1 MGIER
6 RRHMGNKTKADIIF
20 KDFWRVNE
28 RFADLFNTV
37 IFKGKQVI
45 QPEMLQEMDT
55 DVSGVIEFKQYKE
68 TIARTRDVVKK
79 SAYGIEFVVLGL
91 ESQKNIHY
99 AMPLRTMLYDA
110 LGYLREYQDITR
122 QRKNE
127 KPSTQ
132 EEFLSKMRKEDRLH
146 PIITIVIYYGETKWD
161 GPCSLSD
168 MMIEMPDEIKDIFV
182 DYRMNL
188 LQVRDSSQYI
198 FQNEDVQTVFEISRE
213 IFEEQFDKIKE
224 QYKDRDIKSEL
235 LTMIGKITDSKEM
248 IKQGLERE
256 VDVNMCQALEKL
268 KNEGREEGR
277 EEGRL
282 EGEKAGREAGKA
294 EGKLEAAKV
303 MVESGMDID
312 FVVEKLNLEKE
323 ILEKFMEEHK

>member
-1 MGIER
+1 MGY
-6 RRHMGNKTKADIIF
+6 KTKADIIF

-68 TIARTRDVVKK
+68 TIARTRDIVKK

-161 GPCSLSD
+161 GPYSLSD

-213 IFEEQFDKIKE
+213 IFEEKFDKIKE

-256 VDVNMCQALEKL
+256 VDVNMCKALEKL
-268 KNEGREEGR
+268 KNE
-277 EEGRL
+277 
-282 EGEKAGREAGKA
+282 GKA

-303 MVESGMDID
+303 MIESGMDVD

-323 ILEKFMEEHK
+323 VLEKFMEEHK

>member
-6 RRHMGNKTKADIIF
+6 RRHMGYKTKADIIF

-161 GPCSLSD
+161 GPYSLSD

-256 VDVNMCQALEKL
+256 VDVNMCKALEKL
-268 KNEGREEGR
+268 KNE
-277 EEGRL
+277 
-282 EGEKAGREAGKA
+282 GKA

>member
-1 MGIER
+1 MGY
-6 RRHMGNKTKADIIF
+6 KTKADIIF

-256 VDVNMCQALEKL
+256 VDVNMCKALEKL
-268 KNEGREEGR
+268 KNE
-277 EEGRL
+277 
-282 EGEKAGREAGKA
+282 GKA

-303 MVESGMDID
+303 MIESGMDVD

-323 ILEKFMEEHK
+323 ILEKFLEEQK

>member
-1 MGIER
+1 MEVER
-6 RRHMGNKTKADIIF
+6 RRHMGYKTKADIIF

-161 GPCSLSD
+161 GPYSLSD
-168 MMIEMPDEIKDIFV
+168 MMIEMPEEIKDIFV
-182 DYRMNL
+182 EYRMNL

-256 VDVNMCQALEKL
+256 VDVNMCKALEKL
-268 KNEGREEGR
+268 KNE
-277 EEGRL
+277 
-282 EGEKAGREAGKA
+282 GKA

-303 MVESGMDID
+303 MIESGMDVD

-323 ILEKFMEEHK
+323 VLEKFMEEHK